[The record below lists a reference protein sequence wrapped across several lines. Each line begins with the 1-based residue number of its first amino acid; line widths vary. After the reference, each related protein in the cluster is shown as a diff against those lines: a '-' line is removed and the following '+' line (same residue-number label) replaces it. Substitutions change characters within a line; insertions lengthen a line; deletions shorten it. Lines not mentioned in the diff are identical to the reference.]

1 MTSKAPPRAQRAVC
15 ATLAALGLLCGS
27 ALPASAQTLEAPVL
41 VRKKPHEVEL
51 TWGSVPST
59 TEYMVYRKLGPN
71 DEWRPLKQVKE
82 TRYVDQA
89 LLPRSIAYYK
99 VVGGE
104 FTTAPAGP
112 IEALDDFY
120 VELQYVSGKV
130 ARLYYHQYRPL
141 RSEWTRSLAI
151 QAPLGENLSGTDVV
165 GDFETQVKLL
175 KVGKNPA
182 SAKVAPD
189 ADFVKLLTEDHR
201 LLEVTVLDKVPLE
214 VYDPEPKPEASETS
228 TTGETKTRTTGP
240 DPTLKRNQ
248 KPLKF
253 PQPKL
258 VSQLPGSR
266 LEWEIVNQSKFK
278 MHFVIKGKH
287 SHNFKV
293 APDTTHLVRF
303 NQGGDYKVEINAIDD
318 DVVPMEGEF
327 GLLQGNRYQSVFG
340 VKVLD
345 EDDPRVKNPPKK
357 P

>member
-1 MTSKAPPRAQRAVC
+1 MTRKVPTQPRPWVMVAA
-15 ATLAALGLLCGS
+15 AALWLAGL
-27 ALPASAQTLEAPVL
+27 APASGQSLEAPTL
-41 VRKKPHEVEL
+41 TRKKPREIEL
-51 TWGSVPST
+51 AWDAVHGVNDYTI
-59 TEYMVYRKLGPN
+59 YRKLGAK

-82 TRYVDQA
+82 ARFVDQA
-89 LLPRSIAYYK
+89 LLPRSVAYYK
-99 VVGGE
+99 VVAGE

-120 VELQYVSGKV
+120 VELKYVSGKA
-130 ARLYYHQYRPL
+130 ARLFYHQYRPI
-141 RSEWTRSLAI
+141 REGWTRSLAI
-151 QAPLGENLSGTDVV
+151 QAILGERLVGTDVV
-165 GDFETQVKLL
+165 GDFETQIKLL
-175 KVGKNPA
+175 KLGKY
-182 SAKVAPD
+182 SADAERAAN

-201 LLEVTVLDKVPLE
+201 LLEVSILDKPPLE
-214 VYDPEPKPEASETS
+214 VYDPEPKPEKSETKPEEG
-228 TTGETKTRTTGP
+228 TQTRPTGP
-240 DPTLKRNQ
+240 RATPRREQ

-258 VSQLPGSR
+258 VSQLPGRR

-293 APDTTHLVRF
+293 APDTTHVVRF
-303 NQGGDYKVEINAIDD
+303 NQGGDYKVEVNAIED

-345 EDDPRVKNPPKK
+345 ETDPRVKQPKK